1 MNEGWF
7 RDDYFIL
14 FNDAETA
21 SQSHGYGIGT
31 ALPGYTVI
39 GLRGWDDLIVTDNT
53 GAKYTVPAVPID
65 IQYVSPCTIPES
77 TSLKPDDRFTGR
89 IKWYV
94 KPLVFGGDPDEKDNV
109 TWVSLDQHA
118 ELVVWW
124 NQLYRTLK
132 PSSEGPAE

>member
-14 FNDAETA
+14 FTEAERA
-21 SQSHGYGIGT
+21 SKSHRYGIGT

-39 GLRGWDDLIVTDNT
+39 GLRGWDDLIVIDNR
-53 GAKYTVPAVPID
+53 GDAYTVPAVPID
-65 IQYVSPCTIPES
+65 GQYITPCKIPES
-77 TSLKPDDRFTGR
+77 ASLEPDDRFTGR

-94 KPLVFGGDPDEKDNV
+94 KPLIFGGDPNGKDNV
-109 TWVSLDQHA
+109 TWVNHDQHV

-124 NQLYRTLK
+124 NQQYRTLK
-132 PSSEGPAE
+132 QSSEGA